1 MRRWLLLLALILALP
16 RAAWASN
23 DEDDED
29 TGDEEMP
36 VAQQPPTGRLVLTL
50 GFLRELGQ
58 SPQVMNSAAVSVPA
72 PDTLFWADLRALVD
86 AQRINGSRGDFRGDF
101 RLRLTADDFLDAEF
115 RQQGQK
121 ILTARGQYGGR
132 EYDLRELYGGYN
144 FDGGTR
150 AVLGRQIVLNAD
162 AITVDGVRVT
172 HRFNKN
178 LDGEAFGGLY
188 PDPFSRSLPDDYP
201 NGFDSIAYAGGADV
215 AYRTPSAY
223 GAAAVAAVLP
233 QGDAG
238 GRGLQSM
245 GNPPAYNNIVTGVA
259 PEQMRLF
266 LYWQDYFRPVSFLDI
281 FNYVV
286 FDLLSEVGLE
296 VTNAHVAL
304 NLRATPQ
311 FRLEASYSHMSN
323 YAVEIYL
330 KRFFLRELDP
340 NFGIT
345 PFAIENNL
353 MMMRMATD
361 EGRLLANFSFDKQRF
376 ILYLIGRYQH
386 RDFVERLDPR
396 INDVNHG
403 DAIDLTAGV
412 RDTRS
417 LGGFRLGAQFTK
429 LANFRSDVDIFSFD
443 AQREFGKQSNGFFQF
458 QVSYTTWH
466 DADFGIVGGCDALNY
481 VTCFGATEGS
491 ALDIGGLLGYRID
504 EHWFVIG
511 DYQLILNN
519 SQFKRGTGM
528 ASAGTD
534 PTLITNLGFLR
545 IQYRF

>member
-1 MRRWLLLLALILALP
+1 MRRWLLVLALMFALP
-16 RAAWASN
+16 RAAWAAS
-23 DEDDED
+23 DEDDDD
-29 TGDEEMP
+29 TGDEETP
-36 VAQQPPTGRLVLTL
+36 IVQQPPTGRLVLTI

-58 SPQVMNSAAVSVPA
+58 APNVMNSAAVSVPA

-86 AQRINGSRGDFRGDF
+86 AQRIQGSRADFRGDF
-101 RLRLTADDFLDAEF
+101 RLRMTADDFLDAEL
-115 RQQGQK
+115 RTQDQK
-121 ILTARGQYGGR
+121 LTTARGQYGGR
-132 EYDLRELYGGYN
+132 EYELRELYGGWN

-150 AVLGRQIVLNAD
+150 AVLGRQIILGAD
-162 AITVDGVRVT
+162 AITVDGLRLQ
-172 HRFNKN
+172 HRFNKS
-178 LDGEAFGGLY
+178 LDGEAFAGLY

-201 NGFDSIAYAGGADV
+201 NGLDSVAYAGGADV
-215 AYRTPSAY
+215 QYRTPAAY
-223 GAAAVAAVLP
+223 GSAAVAAVLP

-238 GRGLQSM
+238 GRGLTAID
-245 GNPPAYNNIVTGVA
+245 NATIYNNVVTGVSA
-259 PEQMRLF
+259 EQMRLF
-266 LYWQDYFRPVSFLDI
+266 LFWQDYFRPMSFLDI

-286 FDLLSEVGLE
+286 FDLLSEVGIQ

-340 NFGIT
+340 NFGVN

-376 ILYLIGRYQH
+376 ILYLIGRFQH

-403 DAIDLTAGV
+403 DAIDLTAGI

-429 LANFRSDVDIFSFD
+429 LANFRSDVDVFTFD
-443 AQREFGKQSNGFFQF
+443 AQREFGKQQNGFFQF
-458 QVSYTTWH
+458 NLSYSSWH
-466 DADFGIVGGCDALNY
+466 DADFGIVGGCDALKY
-481 VTCFGATEGS
+481 VSCFGATEGN
-491 ALDIGGLLGYRID
+491 ALDFGGVLGYRID
-504 EHWFVIG
+504 LNWFVVG

-519 SQFKRGTGM
+519 SQFQRGVGAT
-528 ASAGTD
+528 STGTD